1 MLRDFRG
8 KYSPSIFTS
17 MTKRIKHLS
26 ILIALS
32 LAGILC
38 LQGYLLYQDFQTKKV
53 EYLQDVNSILE
64 LTAEDMNDLRR
75 TKISELYRK
84 DLLDTNITRLE
95 YDLDRE
101 EGPQI
106 SMIDVLTNSKELS
119 LRISADNIHPD
130 SLTREYLFNRLYESL
145 FGFRNGGLIAYSVG
159 SAIGER
165 AMSYRDTLAID
176 LGEFKRRLDERLGSR
191 SITTNYKTVVL
202 HRDSSFVAPSE
213 QTIVSKRYN
222 FEHKGTKNQVLLYFD
237 NPTFNI
243 LQRSTLIL
251 FTCLVVFIITVWSFY
266 RLIQTIRKQRRI
278 SEIKDDFIDGMTHE
292 LLTPI
297 STLKIALESL
307 EKMDNLTNTT
317 RSKEY
322 FDVSG
327 QALDRINDI
336 VQNVLY
342 SSLHDGG
349 DVKLEFEKINL
360 NDLLEGL
367 IDYHKNRTEGD
378 LELSLQKLE
387 NPWITSD
394 RQHLTNV
401 IHNLLDNAI
410 KYSDSKPVK
419 VSVVAKRFANEV
431 SIVVNDNGI
440 GIPENEQNKIFE
452 KFYRGNHFQK
462 NINGLGIGLYYVK
475 NILNRLNGRIELLS
489 SSQLGSTFRVSLNTN
504 KTDHG

>member
-1 MLRDFRG
+1 
-8 KYSPSIFTS
+8 
-17 MTKRIKHLS
+17 
-26 ILIALS
+26 
-32 LAGILC
+32 
-38 LQGYLLYQDFQTKKV
+38 
-53 EYLQDVNSILE
+53 
-64 LTAEDMNDLRR
+64 
-75 TKISELYRK
+75 
-84 DLLDTNITRLE
+84 
-95 YDLDRE
+95 
-101 EGPQI
+101 
-106 SMIDVLTNSKELS
+106 
-119 LRISADNIHPD
+119 
-130 SLTREYLFNRLYESL
+130 
-145 FGFRNGGLIAYSVG
+145 
-159 SAIGER
+159 
-165 AMSYRDTLAID
+165 
-176 LGEFKRRLDERLGSR
+176 
-191 SITTNYKTVVL
+191 
-202 HRDSSFVAPSE
+202 SE

-349 DVKLEFEKINL
+349 NVKLEFEKINL

-367 IDYHKNRTEGD
+367 LDYHKNRTEGD

-489 SSQLGSTFRVSLNTN
+489 SSQLGSSFRVSLNTN